1 MGNPT
6 SKTVTVDRE
15 LFDEAIGFVDRHS
28 EAWYRSG
35 QDLLARLRAAQQ
47 VETRD
52 EWLPMD
58 TAPKDH
64 SPILAYFDYNPVY
77 RDSSE
82 KWGVAV
88 VRWAGEY
95 SLWAMPGISGLSPK
109 CWKPIRYPNGF
120 QVKTPA
126 PLSPAEMSTVA
137 RMSAVAAQVQPD
149 NCEHGIPRRFCT
161 AVHEDQS

>member
-6 SKTVTVDRE
+6 SKTESEIRAYIADAKKFGLMGGVPWSEVE
-15 LFDEAIGFVDRHS
+15 KLFS
-28 EAWYRSG
+28 EIDAE
-35 QDLLARLRAAQQ
+35 RATR
-47 VETRD
+47 ETRD